1 MKIEKYSEFNNQNI
15 SEEIDWANIK
25 YKIGKLGSITKGGKF
40 FGKGKQN
47 DKAKAE
53 IDAILG
59 DAKNKFISDMDKKIK
74 EAIPEFPNN
83 KERDKFLDGLSI
95 ISATYDSIV
104 QACLRTYGS
113 PETGELKGLL
123 KKDEQGNYTTVLK
136 PEDKGYMP
144 IDMANTLILSL
155 QKYMQKIIDYDLSTS
170 YTIFENAQLTQ
181 EEVSLLIEEISLN
194 PLNWFKKKP
203 ETAALAGGTD
213 TATKKMV
220 NSSKYEKIIGAL
232 GVSLGVF
239 GWVVQTEWFK
249 TMMETWLNKPEITK
263 DVVTTDIKNLN
274 MQIKD
279 GEGMTQ
285 ALNRTFGTSFNRNT
299 PVTEFI
305 NTLKEKGLGNSPTEI
320 FNNLG
325 MQSASPNPSFN
336 SDAVSALS
344 SGGNLQNAFSGIFSG
359 KGGSLLA
366 LNPGKFL
373 AKQITTQITK
383 VVIQQAVKTGTTVA
397 AGLAAAGPV
406 LTGIGI
412 AMVAG
417 AITSWLLKR
426 KAKKSSRYKDL
437 QELLEKF
444 QKLIVVE
451 KMIKYSNGEE
461 IVVIGGGE
469 GGGTGN
475 TGNTGEEEIPS
486 EKSIY
491 PLMIKNLKALNS
503 MLITFDG
510 VKAEGEGGGSGSKN
524 QSLKI
529 GNEYLYTNKKG
540 EKKKVKLISLTHD
553 TSIGG
558 DKTWLTKDD
567 TKGDTLGSGKVS
579 VISRDK
585 DNKYTSK
592 SPEFA
597 VDSNQ
602 LSPLKESLLLEKE
615 FGKGSRNVEVTKGE
629 DYLTQA
635 LGNIRKSIKSIK
647 DEKDKGIGITTKF
660 LGDVLDKKM
669 DSNSKE
675 PIKNLYKEI
684 YSYLY
689 GSKSKTLSDFGPL
702 YKESIEILSN
712 KSKSQ
717 VVAEKI
723 ARLAKR
729 SLQFEGENL
738 YGGLGEF
745 GQDMEEF
752 NITLK
757 QIMAYEKSKSEVK
770 EGKFLKFKDYIKS

>member
-1 MKIEKYSEFNNQNI
+1 MKLVKYSEFNNQNI
-15 SEEIDWANIK
+15 SEEIDWSNIK
-25 YKIGKLGSITKGGKF
+25 YKLGKLGSITKGGKF
-40 FGKGKQN
+40 FGRGKQD

-53 IDAILG
+53 IDAILA
-59 DAKNKFISDMDKKIK
+59 DAKNKFIVDMDKKIK
-74 EAIPEFPNN
+74 ESVPEFPNN
-83 KERDKFLDGLSI
+83 KDRDKFLDGLSI
-95 ISATYDSIV
+95 IATTYDSIV

-123 KKDEQGNYTTVLK
+123 KKDEQGSYTAVLK
-136 PEDKGYMP
+136 PEDEGYMS
-144 IDMANTLILSL
+144 IDMANSIIISL
-155 QKYMQKIIDYDLSTS
+155 QKYMQRLIDYDLSTS

-203 ETAALAGGTD
+203 ETDALAGGTD

-220 NSSKYEKIIGAL
+220 HSSKYEKIIGGL
-232 GVSLGVF
+232 GVALGVF

-249 TMMETWLNKPEITK
+249 TMMESWLNKPEITK
-263 DVVTTDIKNLN
+263 DVVTKDIKNLN
-274 MQIKD
+274 MEIKD

-285 ALNRTFGTSFNRNT
+285 AMNRTFGTNFNKNT
-299 PVTEFI
+299 PVSEFV
-305 NTLKEKGLGNSPTEI
+305 NTLKGKGLGDNPTEI

-325 MQSASPNPSFN
+325 MQSASPNPAFN
-336 SDAVSALS
+336 ADAVAALS
-344 SGGNLQNAFSGIFSG
+344 RGGNLQNAFSGIFHG
-359 KGGSLLA
+359 KGGTLLA

-373 AKQITTQITK
+373 AKQITTQVTK
-383 VVIQQAVKTGTTVA
+383 VVVQQAVKTGTTIA
-397 AGLAAAGPV
+397 TGLAAAGP
-406 LTGIGI
+406 LITGLGI

-444 QKLIVVE
+444 QKLVVVE
-451 KMIKYSNGEE
+451 KMIKYNNGED
-461 IVVIGGGE
+461 IIVIGGGD
-469 GGGTGN
+469 GGNETGSETGN
-475 TGNTGEEEIPS
+475 EKTDIPS
-486 EKSIY
+486 EKTIY

-503 MLITFDG
+503 MLISFDG
-510 VKAEGEGGGSGSKN
+510 VKAEGEGGNKKVQGI
-524 QSLKI
+524 KI

-540 EKKKVKLISLTHD
+540 VTKKVKVISLTHD
-553 TSIGG
+553 TSIGN
-558 DKTWLTKDD
+558 DKNWLTKDD
-567 TKGDTLGSGKVS
+567 INKDALASGKVS
-579 VISRDK
+579 VIFRDK
-585 DNKYTSK
+585 EGKYTSK

-602 LSPLKESLLLEKE
+602 LAPLRESLLLEKE

-689 GSKSKTLSDFGPL
+689 GDKSKTLSDFGPL

-712 KSKSQ
+712 KGKSQ

-723 ARLAKR
+723 ARLSKR

-752 NITLK
+752 NVTLK
-757 QIMAYEKSKSEVK
+757 QIMAYMKSMLEVK
-770 EGKFLKFKDYIKS
+770 ESRILSFKNYIKS